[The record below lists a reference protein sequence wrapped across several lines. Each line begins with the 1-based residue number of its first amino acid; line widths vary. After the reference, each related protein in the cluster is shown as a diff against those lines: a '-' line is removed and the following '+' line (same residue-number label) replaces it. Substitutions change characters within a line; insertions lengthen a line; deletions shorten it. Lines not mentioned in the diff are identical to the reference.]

1 MKKRRSKTALI
12 AMVIGVAYGVYAL
25 SYWFGGGVEYGA
37 DTAANVGAG
46 LATAIALPHTIA
58 AILGALMNA
67 IGYFANSRGF
77 ILTGAIL
84 YTVSLVLFPVYFMF
98 VIIQMVLSYV
108 AFARMKN
115 KAVIS

>member
-1 MKKRRSKTALI
+1 M
-12 AMVIGVAYGVYAL
+12 
-25 SYWFGGGVEYGA
+25 
-37 DTAANVGAG
+37 NV
-46 LATAIALPHTIA
+46 
-58 AILGALMNA
+58 

-115 KAVIS
+115 KAVVA